1 MSFEMWSGLIA
12 LLVLVVVGVPIVFA
26 FAASAALGLYFALG
40 GLDPM
45 INLLQQSALSGIK
58 EYNFIVIPCFT
69 VMGMLIAHCGAASD
83 LFNVVN
89 RGLRGVPGRLA
100 VATVGG
106 NAVFAAVT
114 GVGVAAAAAFSH
126 VAYPAM
132 REARYSRSFATGCIA
147 GSSVL
152 GLLIPPSVF
161 MIVWAILTEQS
172 VGKLFAA
179 GVFPGLLLALLYA
192 VYCMV
197 YAKLRPSAAP
207 EMASDQ
213 QVRLTRGQIGGSLGV
228 GVLIAVTLGGIWFGY
243 FTPTEGSAVGLVG
256 SAILA
261 WAKGMRG
268 RGVFNAFVE
277 AGRTVTPIML
287 LLLTATMFSKLVA
300 LNGIP
305 QEVQALLDHVGKD
318 QPRLIEDLVPKALP
332 LGTVQRV
339 LQSLLEEGVAIR
351 DMRSIIET
359 LADYAP
365 RTQDTLE
372 LTSRV
377 RVALGRAIV
386 QQLFPGTNEL
396 SVMTLDNRLERLLMQ
411 AMGAGGDGVGH
422 VFVDGQCAA
431 QFVGIGRR
439 DFEGHGEQ
447 RAEQLLRD
455 AGIIGGLG
463 ILMIVSLLL
472 WPNDQELKNE
482 IGALARSINVFRESA
497 IQKIEIERA
506 AADVAPAQ
514 AVASAP
520 RPAPSIA

>member
-1 MSFEMWSGLIA
+1 M
-12 LLVLVVVGVPIVFA
+12 
-26 FAASAALGLYFALG
+26 
-40 GLDPM
+40 
-45 INLLQQSALSGIK
+45 
-58 EYNFIVIPCFT
+58 
-69 VMGMLIAHCGAASD
+69 
-83 LFNVVN
+83 
-89 RGLRGVPGRLA
+89 
-100 VATVGG
+100 ATVGG

-287 LLLTATMFSKLVA
+287 LLLTATIYSKLIA

-305 QEVQALLDHVGKD
+305 QPERSPPPARGAFPTPY
-318 QPRLIEDLVPKALP
+318 QPFNPVP
-332 LGTVQRV
+332 V
-339 LQSLLEEGVAIR
+339 
-351 DMRSIIET
+351 
-359 LADYAP
+359 
-365 RTQDTLE
+365 
-372 LTSRV
+372 
-377 RVALGRAIV
+377 GRA
-386 QQLFPGTNEL
+386 
-396 SVMTLDNRLERLLMQ
+396 
-411 AMGAGGDGVGH
+411 
-422 VFVDGQCAA
+422 
-431 QFVGIGRR
+431 
-439 DFEGHGEQ
+439 
-447 RAEQLLRD
+447 
-455 AGIIGGLG
+455 
-463 ILMIVSLLL
+463 
-472 WPNDQELKNE
+472 
-482 IGALARSINVFRESA
+482 
-497 IQKIEIERA
+497 QKRA
-506 AADVAPAQ
+506 AWSGEWISASPGSTSPPWSSSACPASWPLP
-514 AVASAP
+514 AASAP
-520 RPAPSIA
+520 ALPSSARLSSPAQPRFRMPIS

>member
-1 MSFEMWSGLIA
+1 MSLEMWSGLIA

-40 GLDPM
+40 GVDPM

-179 GVFPGLLLALLYA
+179 GVFPGLLLAFMYA

-207 EMASDQ
+207 EIASEDR
-213 QVRLTRGQIGGSLGV
+213 VALTRAQIGGSLGV
-228 GVLIAVTLGGIWFGY
+228 GLLIAVTLGGIWFGY
-243 FTPTEGSAVGLVG
+243 FTPTEGSAIGLVG
-256 SAILA
+256 SAVLA
-261 WAKGMRG
+261 WAKGMRW
-268 RGVFNAFVE
+268 RGVFDAFVE
-277 AGRTVTPIML
+277 SGRTVTPIML
-287 LLLTATMFSKLVA
+287 LLLTATIYSKLIA
-300 LNGIP
+300 LNGVP
-305 QEVQALLDHVGKD
+305 QEVQGLLASMG
-318 QPRLIEDLVPKALP
+318 
-332 LGTVQRV
+332 LGTGGTLLFMVVVWLV
-339 LQSLLEEGVAIR
+339 LGAMIDSISIMLLTVPIFWPVA
-351 DMRSIIET
+351 T
-359 LADYAP
+359 
-365 RTQDTLE
+365 
-372 LTSRV
+372 
-377 RVALGRAIV
+377 ALGIDPITFALIGILV
-386 QQLFPGTNEL
+386 IE
-396 SVMTLDNRLERLLMQ
+396 
-411 AMGAGGDGVGH
+411 AGVLTPPFGIG
-422 VFVDGQCAA
+422 VFVVKAA
-431 QFVGIGRR
+431 IPDRNIKVSEIFMGSVPYWV
-439 DFEGHGEQ
+439 
-447 RAEQLLRD
+447 L
-455 AGIIGGLG
+455 
-463 ILMIVSLLL
+463 ILFLAWLIYV
-472 WPNDQELKNE
+472 WP
-482 IGALARSINVFRESA
+482 ALATWL
-497 IQKIEIERA
+497 
-506 AADVAPAQ
+506 
-514 AVASAP
+514 
-520 RPAPSIA
+520 PSHI

>member
-1 MSFEMWSGLIA
+1 MSLEMWSGLIA

-40 GLDPM
+40 GVDPM

-179 GVFPGLLLALLYA
+179 GVFPGLLLAFMYA

-207 EMASDQ
+207 EIASEDR
-213 QVRLTRGQIGGSLGV
+213 VALTRAQIGGSLGV
-228 GVLIAVTLGGIWFGY
+228 GLLIAVTLGGIWFGY
-243 FTPTEGSAVGLVG
+243 FTPTEGSAIGLVG
-256 SAILA
+256 SAVLA
-261 WAKGMRG
+261 WAKGMRW
-268 RGVFNAFVE
+268 RGVFDAFVE
-277 AGRTVTPIML
+277 SGRTVTPIML
-287 LLLTATMFSKLVA
+287 LLLTATIYSKLIA
-300 LNGIP
+300 LNGVP
-305 QEVQALLDHVGKD
+305 QEVQGLLASMG
-318 QPRLIEDLVPKALP
+318 
-332 LGTVQRV
+332 LGTGGTLLFMVAVWFV
-339 LQSLLEEGVAIR
+339 LGAMIDSISIMLLTVPIFWPVA
-351 DMRSIIET
+351 T
-359 LADYAP
+359 
-365 RTQDTLE
+365 
-372 LTSRV
+372 
-377 RVALGRAIV
+377 ALGIDPITFALIGILV
-386 QQLFPGTNEL
+386 IE
-396 SVMTLDNRLERLLMQ
+396 
-411 AMGAGGDGVGH
+411 AGVLTPPFGIG
-422 VFVDGQCAA
+422 VFVVKAA
-431 QFVGIGRR
+431 IPDRHITVSEIFRGSVPYWV
-439 DFEGHGEQ
+439 
-447 RAEQLLRD
+447 L
-455 AGIIGGLG
+455 
-463 ILMIVSLLL
+463 ILFLAWLIYV
-472 WPNDQELKNE
+472 WPP
-482 IGALARSINVFRESA
+482 LATWL
-497 IQKIEIERA
+497 
-506 AADVAPAQ
+506 
-514 AVASAP
+514 
-520 RPAPSIA
+520 PSHV

>member
-1 MSFEMWSGLIA
+1 MSLEMWSGLIA

-40 GLDPM
+40 GVDPM

-179 GVFPGLLLALLYA
+179 GVFPGLLLAFMYA

-207 EMASDQ
+207 EIASEDR
-213 QVRLTRGQIGGSLGV
+213 VALTRAQIGGSLGV
-228 GVLIAVTLGGIWFGY
+228 GLLIAVTLGGIWFGY
-243 FTPTEGSAVGLVG
+243 FTPTEGSAIGLVG
-256 SAILA
+256 SAVLA
-261 WAKGMRG
+261 WAKGMRW
-268 RGVFNAFVE
+268 RGVFDAFVE
-277 AGRTVTPIML
+277 SGRTVTPIML
-287 LLLTATMFSKLVA
+287 LLLTATIYSKLIA
-300 LNGIP
+300 LNGVP
-305 QEVQALLDHVGKD
+305 QEVQGLLASMG
-318 QPRLIEDLVPKALP
+318 
-332 LGTVQRV
+332 LGTGGTLLFMVVVWFV
-339 LQSLLEEGVAIR
+339 LGAMIDSISIMLLTVPIFWPVA
-351 DMRSIIET
+351 T
-359 LADYAP
+359 
-365 RTQDTLE
+365 
-372 LTSRV
+372 
-377 RVALGRAIV
+377 ALGIDPITFALIGILV
-386 QQLFPGTNEL
+386 IE
-396 SVMTLDNRLERLLMQ
+396 
-411 AMGAGGDGVGH
+411 AGVLTPPFGIG
-422 VFVDGQCAA
+422 VFVVKAA
-431 QFVGIGRR
+431 IPDRHITVSQIFRGSVPYWV
-439 DFEGHGEQ
+439 
-447 RAEQLLRD
+447 L
-455 AGIIGGLG
+455 
-463 ILMIVSLLL
+463 ILFLAWLIYV
-472 WPNDQELKNE
+472 WPP
-482 IGALARSINVFRESA
+482 LATWL
-497 IQKIEIERA
+497 
-506 AADVAPAQ
+506 
-514 AVASAP
+514 
-520 RPAPSIA
+520 PSHV

>member
-26 FAASAALGLYFALG
+26 FAAAAALGLYFALG
-40 GLDPM
+40 GIDPV

-58 EYNFIVIPCFT
+58 EYNFVVIPCFT

-179 GVFPGLLLALLYA
+179 GVFPGLLLAFLYA

-197 YAKLRPSAAP
+197 YAKLKPSAAP
-207 EMASDQ
+207 ELTNEERVA
-213 QVRLTRGQIGGSLGV
+213 LTRAQIGGSIGV
-228 GVLIAVTLGGIWFGY
+228 GLLIAVTLGGIWFGY
-243 FTPTEGSAVGLVG
+243 FTPTEGSAIGLVG

-261 WAKGMRG
+261 WAKGMRW

-287 LLLTATMFSKLVA
+287 LLLTATIYSKLIA

-305 QEVQALLDHVGKD
+305 QEVQALLESMG
-318 QPRLIEDLVPKALP
+318 
-332 LGTVQRV
+332 LGTGGTLLFMVAVWFV
-339 LQSLLEEGVAIR
+339 LGAMIDSISIMLLTVPIFWPVA
-351 DMRSIIET
+351 M
-359 LADYAP
+359 
-365 RTQDTLE
+365 
-372 LTSRV
+372 
-377 RVALGRAIV
+377 ALGIDPIV
-386 QQLFPGTNEL
+386 FALIGILVIE
-396 SVMTLDNRLERLLMQ
+396 
-411 AMGAGGDGVGH
+411 AGVLTPPFGIG
-422 VFVDGQCAA
+422 VFVVKAA
-431 QFVGIGRR
+431 IPDRNITVSEIFMGSGPYWV
-439 DFEGHGEQ
+439 
-447 RAEQLLRD
+447 L
-455 AGIIGGLG
+455 
-463 ILMIVSLLL
+463 ILFLAWLIYV
-472 WPNDQELKNE
+472 WP
-482 IGALARSINVFRESA
+482 ALATWL
-497 IQKIEIERA
+497 
-506 AADVAPAQ
+506 
-514 AVASAP
+514 
-520 RPAPSIA
+520 PSHI

>member
-132 REARYSRSFATGCIA
+132 REANYSRSFATGCIA

-179 GVFPGLLLALLYA
+179 GVFPGLLLASLYA

-197 YAKLRPSAAP
+197 YAKLRPAAAP
-207 EMASDQ
+207 EVAHDER
-213 QVRLTRGQIGGSLGV
+213 VALTRSQIGGSLGV
-228 GVLIAVTLGGIWFGY
+228 GLLIAVTLGGIWFGY
-243 FTPTEGSAVGLVG
+243 FTPTEGSAIGLVG
-256 SAILA
+256 AALLA
-261 WAKGMRG
+261 WAKGMRW
-268 RGVFNAFVE
+268 RGVFDAFVE
-277 AGRTVTPIML
+277 SGRTVTPIML
-287 LLLTATMFSKLVA
+287 LLLTATIYSKLIA

-305 QEVQALLDHVGKD
+305 QEVQALLESMG
-318 QPRLIEDLVPKALP
+318 
-332 LGTVQRV
+332 LGTGGTLLFMVAVWFV
-339 LQSLLEEGVAIR
+339 LGAMIDSISIMLLTVPIFWPVA
-351 DMRSIIET
+351 
-359 LADYAP
+359 
-365 RTQDTLE
+365 Q
-372 LTSRV
+372 
-377 RVALGRAIV
+377 ALGIDPIMFALIGILV
-386 QQLFPGTNEL
+386 IE
-396 SVMTLDNRLERLLMQ
+396 
-411 AMGAGGDGVGH
+411 AGVLTPPFGIG
-422 VFVDGQCAA
+422 VFVVKAA
-431 QFVGIGRR
+431 IPDRNITVSEIFMGSVPYWV
-439 DFEGHGEQ
+439 
-447 RAEQLLRD
+447 L
-455 AGIIGGLG
+455 
-463 ILMIVSLLL
+463 ILFLAWLIYV
-472 WPNDQELKNE
+472 WPP
-482 IGALARSINVFRESA
+482 LATWL
-497 IQKIEIERA
+497 
-506 AADVAPAQ
+506 
-514 AVASAP
+514 
-520 RPAPSIA
+520 PSHI

>member
-132 REARYSRSFATGCIA
+132 REAHYSRSFATGCIA

-192 VYCMV
+192 VYCVV

-207 EMASDQ
+207 EVTDENRVA
-213 QVRLTRGQIGGSLGV
+213 LTRSQIGGSLGV
-228 GVLIAVTLGGIWFGY
+228 GLLITVTLGGIWFGY
-243 FTPTEGSAVGLVG
+243 FTPTEGSAIGLVG
-256 SAILA
+256 AALLA
-261 WAKGMRG
+261 WAKGMRS
-268 RGVFNAFVE
+268 RGVFDAFVE

-287 LLLTATMFSKLVA
+287 LLLTATIYSKLIA

-305 QEVQALLDHVGKD
+305 QEVQALLESMG
-318 QPRLIEDLVPKALP
+318 L
-332 LGTVQRV
+332 
-339 LQSLLEEGVAIR
+339 
-351 DMRSIIET
+351 
-359 LADYAP
+359 
-365 RTQDTLE
+365 
-372 LTSRV
+372 
-377 RVALGRAIV
+377 
-386 QQLFPGTNEL
+386 
-396 SVMTLDNRLERLLMQ
+396 
-411 AMGAGGDGVGH
+411 GAGGTLLFMVAVWFVLGAMIDSISIMLLTVPIFWPVAMALGIDPIMFALIGILVIEAGVLTPPFGIG
-422 VFVDGQCAA
+422 VFVVKAA
-431 QFVGIGRR
+431 IPDRNIKVSEIFMGSVPYWV
-439 DFEGHGEQ
+439 
-447 RAEQLLRD
+447 L
-455 AGIIGGLG
+455 
-463 ILMIVSLLL
+463 ILFLAWLIYV
-472 WPNDQELKNE
+472 WPP
-482 IGALARSINVFRESA
+482 LATWL
-497 IQKIEIERA
+497 
-506 AADVAPAQ
+506 
-514 AVASAP
+514 
-520 RPAPSIA
+520 PSHI

>member
-12 LLVLVVVGVPIVFA
+12 LLILVVVGVPIVFA
-26 FAASAALGLYFALG
+26 FAAAAALGLYFALG
-40 GLDPM
+40 GVEPM

-58 EYNFIVIPCFT
+58 EYNFVVIPCFT

-132 REARYSRSFATGCIA
+132 REARYSRGFATGCIA

-172 VGKLFAA
+172 VGRLFAA

-192 VYCMV
+192 VYCMA

-207 EMASDQ
+207 EVPSGER
-213 QVRLTRGQIGGSLGV
+213 VSLTRSQIGGSLGV
-228 GVLIAVTLGGIWFGY
+228 GLLIAVTLGGIWFGY
-243 FTPTEGSAVGLVG
+243 FTPTEGSAIGLVG

-261 WAKGMRG
+261 WAKGMRS

-287 LLLTATMFSKLVA
+287 LLLTATIYSKLIA

-305 QEVQALLDHVGKD
+305 QEVQSLMESLG
-318 QPRLIEDLVPKALP
+318 
-332 LGTVQRV
+332 LGTGGT
-339 LQSLLEEGVAIR
+339 LLFMVAVWFLLGAMI
-351 DMRSIIET
+351 DSISIM
-359 LADYAP
+359 L
-365 RTQDTLE
+365 
-372 LTSRV
+372 LTV
-377 RVALGRAIV
+377 PIFWPVATALGIDPIV
-386 QQLFPGTNEL
+386 FALIGILVIE
-396 SVMTLDNRLERLLMQ
+396 
-411 AMGAGGDGVGH
+411 AGVLTPPFGIG
-422 VFVDGQCAA
+422 VFVVKAA
-431 QFVGIGRR
+431 IPDRNITISEIF
-439 DFEGHGEQ
+439 
-447 RAEQLLRD
+447 
-455 AGIIGGLG
+455 AGAVPYWVL
-463 ILMIVSLLL
+463 ILFLAWLIYA
-472 WPNDQELKNE
+472 WPP
-482 IGALARSINVFRESA
+482 LATWL
-497 IQKIEIERA
+497 
-506 AADVAPAQ
+506 
-514 AVASAP
+514 
-520 RPAPSIA
+520 PSHL

>member
-197 YAKLRPSAAP
+197 YAKLKPSAAP
-207 EMASDQ
+207 EVASEDR
-213 QVRLTRGQIGGSLGV
+213 VALTRGQIGGSLGV
-228 GVLIAVTLGGIWFGY
+228 GLLIAVTLGGIWFGY
-243 FTPTEGSAVGLVG
+243 FTPTEGSAIGLVG

-261 WAKGMRG
+261 WAKGMRW
-268 RGVFNAFVE
+268 RGVFDAFVE
-277 AGRTVTPIML
+277 SGRTVTPIML
-287 LLLTATMFSKLVA
+287 LLLTATIYSKLIA

-305 QEVQALLDHVGKD
+305 QEVQGLLESMG
-318 QPRLIEDLVPKALP
+318 
-332 LGTVQRV
+332 LGTGGTLLFMVAVWFV
-339 LQSLLEEGVAIR
+339 LGAMIDSISIMLLTVPIFWPVA
-351 DMRSIIET
+351 M
-359 LADYAP
+359 
-365 RTQDTLE
+365 
-372 LTSRV
+372 
-377 RVALGRAIV
+377 ALGIDPIMFALIGILV
-386 QQLFPGTNEL
+386 IE
-396 SVMTLDNRLERLLMQ
+396 
-411 AMGAGGDGVGH
+411 AGVLTPPFGIG
-422 VFVDGQCAA
+422 VFVVKAA
-431 QFVGIGRR
+431 IPDRNITVSEIFMGSVPYWV
-439 DFEGHGEQ
+439 
-447 RAEQLLRD
+447 L
-455 AGIIGGLG
+455 
-463 ILMIVSLLL
+463 ILFLAWLIYV
-472 WPNDQELKNE
+472 WPP
-482 IGALARSINVFRESA
+482 LATWL
-497 IQKIEIERA
+497 
-506 AADVAPAQ
+506 
-514 AVASAP
+514 
-520 RPAPSIA
+520 PSHI

>member
-132 REARYSRSFATGCIA
+132 REANYSRSFATGCIA

-179 GVFPGLLLALLYA
+179 GVFPGLLLAFLYA

-197 YAKLRPSAAP
+197 YAKLRPAAAP
-207 EMASDQ
+207 EVAHDE
-213 QVRLTRGQIGGSLGV
+213 QVALTRSQIGGSLGV
-228 GVLIAVTLGGIWFGY
+228 GLLIAVTLGGIWFGY
-243 FTPTEGSAVGLVG
+243 FTPTEGSAIGLIG
-256 SAILA
+256 AALLA
-261 WAKGMRG
+261 WAKGMRW
-268 RGVFNAFVE
+268 RGVFDAFVE
-277 AGRTVTPIML
+277 SGRTVTPIML
-287 LLLTATMFSKLVA
+287 LLLTATIYSKLIA

-305 QEVQALLDHVGKD
+305 QEVQALLESMG
-318 QPRLIEDLVPKALP
+318 
-332 LGTVQRV
+332 LGTGGTLLFMVAVWFV
-339 LQSLLEEGVAIR
+339 LGAMIDSISIMLLTVPIFWPVA
-351 DMRSIIET
+351 
-359 LADYAP
+359 
-365 RTQDTLE
+365 Q
-372 LTSRV
+372 
-377 RVALGRAIV
+377 ALGIDPIMFALIGILV
-386 QQLFPGTNEL
+386 IE
-396 SVMTLDNRLERLLMQ
+396 
-411 AMGAGGDGVGH
+411 AGVLTPPFGIG
-422 VFVDGQCAA
+422 VFVVKAA
-431 QFVGIGRR
+431 IPDRNITVSEIFMGSVPYWV
-439 DFEGHGEQ
+439 
-447 RAEQLLRD
+447 L
-455 AGIIGGLG
+455 
-463 ILMIVSLLL
+463 ILFLAWLIYV
-472 WPNDQELKNE
+472 WPP
-482 IGALARSINVFRESA
+482 LATWL
-497 IQKIEIERA
+497 
-506 AADVAPAQ
+506 
-514 AVASAP
+514 
-520 RPAPSIA
+520 PSHI

>member
-12 LLVLVVVGVPIVFA
+12 LLVLVIVGVPIVFA

-40 GLDPM
+40 GVEPM

-132 REARYSRSFATGCIA
+132 RDAGYSRSFATGSIA

-197 YAKLRPSAAP
+197 YAKLRPSCAP
-207 EMASDQ
+207 EVPREQRVD
-213 QVRLTRGQIGGSLGV
+213 LTRSQLGGSLGV
-228 GVLIAVTLGGIWFGY
+228 AMLIAITLGGIWFGY
-243 FTPTEGSAVGLVG
+243 FTPTEGSAIGLVG
-256 SAILA
+256 AAILA
-261 WAKGMRG
+261 WAKGMRL
-268 RGVFNAFVE
+268 RGLFGAFVE
-277 AGRTVTPIML
+277 SGRTVTPIML
-287 LLLTATMFSKLVA
+287 LLLTATIYSKLIA

-305 QEVQALLDHVGKD
+305 QEVQAMLESMGLGLGGTLLFMVVVWFFLGAMIDSISIM
-318 QPRLIEDLVPKALP
+318 LLTVPIFWP
-332 LGTVQRV
+332 
-339 LQSLLEEGVAIR
+339 VA
-351 DMRSIIET
+351 M
-359 LADYAP
+359 
-365 RTQDTLE
+365 
-372 LTSRV
+372 
-377 RVALGRAIV
+377 ALGIDPIV
-386 QQLFPGTNEL
+386 FALIGILVIE
-396 SVMTLDNRLERLLMQ
+396 
-411 AMGAGGDGVGH
+411 AGVLTPPFGIG
-422 VFVDGQCAA
+422 VFVVKAA
-431 QFVGIGRR
+431 IPDRNIRVSEIF
-439 DFEGHGEQ
+439 
-447 RAEQLLRD
+447 
-455 AGIIGGLG
+455 AGSVPYWGL
-463 ILMIVSLLL
+463 ILFLAWLIYM
-472 WPNDQELKNE
+472 WP
-482 IGALARSINVFRESA
+482 ALATWL
-497 IQKIEIERA
+497 
-506 AADVAPAQ
+506 
-514 AVASAP
+514 
-520 RPAPSIA
+520 PSQI